1 MLGNQ
6 ASWIFHQFKDNTTSF
21 GFIGRW
27 WNKDN
32 SFFTNPCKVVSF
44 DVIASR
50 MELSSSSTIISSIPP
65 SMLGFKN

>member
-6 ASWIFHQFKDNTTSF
+6 GSWIFHQLKGNTTFSS
-21 GFIGRW
+21 FIGRW

-32 SFFTNPCKVVSF
+32 SFFTNPCKVISF
-44 DVIASR
+44 DVTASR
-50 MELSSSSTIISSIPP
+50 MELWSSSIIISSIPP